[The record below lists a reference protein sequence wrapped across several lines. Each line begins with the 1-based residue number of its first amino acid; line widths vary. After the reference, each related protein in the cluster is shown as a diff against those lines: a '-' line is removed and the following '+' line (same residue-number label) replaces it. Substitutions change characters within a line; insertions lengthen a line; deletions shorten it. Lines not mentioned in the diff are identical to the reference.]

1 MPLDFI
7 YEKGP
12 NKYMLENY
20 ETDEQLL
27 EKVQTG
33 RGDLAIY
40 EGDFLFLFVEGIFS
54 GTEPAE
60 IEQ

>member
-1 MPLDFI
+1 
-7 YEKGP
+7 
-12 NKYMLENY
+12 MLEKY

-33 RGDLAIY
+33 RGDPAIY
-40 EGDFLFLFVEGIFS
+40 EGDNLFLFVEGIFS